1 MLHVQERLGSG
12 VIFVAFSDDMK
23 RAKTILLPGENQ
35 NFKIIFPDMRD
46 ITLKH
51 SVVLAMLSLAQG
63 SILTYGTFGLWG
75 ALLRRNQ
82 NIIIAPK
89 EFLNTKI
96 GFYLSTA
103 NIKGM
108 TYK

>member
-1 MLHVQERLGSG
+1 M
-12 VIFVAFSDDMK
+12 
-23 RAKTILLPGENQ
+23 T
-35 NFKIIFPDMRD
+35 D
-46 ITLKH
+46 ISLEP
-51 SVVLAMLSLAQG
+51 SVVMAMLSLSEG

-75 ALLRRNQ
+75 ALLRRNL

-103 NIKGM
+103 NIKGV